1 MLRITL
7 QLVALALALAAV
19 RLVTGAEPFA
29 PYLIRDGL
37 LVAVA
42 AALLFAWHAGGW
54 RATPAPRSVAG
65 LAGFGQLL
73 WLTGLVCL
81 VAGGIGTGFDVG
93 GLPHLI
99 AALIWGLGM
108 VLVVAGAWWPG
119 AAADYDLPAY
129 RWEKDADGHFVRVAA
144 ADQAVDGNRAA
155 AIASPRRVA
164 LAVIAVLA
172 LALLLRVWDLTGTP
186 PGCAASEC
194 INGLRLVDG
203 QPLTF
208 SQPGAFNL
216 FERIARL
223 IYSLT
228 GAGVLSLRL
237 TAAAMGFL
245 TVVLFAGVARR
256 LTRPAFIAPALLL
269 IALSPWHIWAS
280 RTSDG
285 WVEAAL
291 LVTLALW
298 LSLEALAHA
307 DLRWWAPAGLALGL
321 LFADVPLLRPAVL
334 LWSAAVIALGV
345 WAGFRRGRRQPWLAP
360 LAGGLAGALGMAAP
374 AIVAGWRGGGLF
386 PTGAADVPWLDN
398 TVTLTGSLLRP
409 DLTVDSP
416 FALAGLLSALAAAL
430 VIVGL
435 GALGRNV
442 RQPAALL
449 LGAGLLAIG
458 ASLGRADLS
467 ITPPA
472 ALLLALLPLLLA
484 AATLALD
491 RLLAALVEAW
501 GGVVRPA
508 RLVTAAGIVLL
519 LALGF
524 GTMQFVTE
532 LNALQGGTQGSV
544 EGDIARYVAE
554 QLAANPDA
562 GQTFVV
568 PYSVL
573 RHPSLRLLAGS
584 AVADGRI
591 VPLDIATTLPLAA
604 APPGDVF
611 YLVPAGQGQLADLV
625 RQIYPTA
632 TTASEV
638 SESGQRALFTIFRIA
653 QEEILTGQGLR
664 LLAYPGNE
672 AQGADAAA
680 VDTIVRSTAFD
691 WRAAPPLPP
700 PFFAEMYASLLVP
713 QAGQYTFSAETGPGA
728 NLVLKLDDLLVLDT
742 LLGVTQQNV
751 ALAQG
756 VYRFEVSYRNGD
768 APADLRIL
776 WQPAGDES
784 APVPATAL
792 HLPVLANMGLLGDY
806 TEGAVAGGMP
816 LTQRKDLII
825 GLDTGLPQPFNVHW
839 QGKLGIARAGEYL
852 LGTISDGPN
861 QLTVDGAVV
870 VDSRAGADEEVANAY
885 AEGLIYLDRGWH
897 ALDVYY
903 APRSEAPEFRMLW
916 QPPGSSPAELTSFYL
931 TPVTGDVSLA
941 DQSPPPA
948 PPIIDPMLG
957 NDEFALTRAA
967 SVWQPG
973 VRIPASGLEPLPLE
987 TLWTVGNG
995 CGAGETQFNAPH
1007 GLAFDG
1013 SGSRLY
1019 VADSGN
1025 RRVQV
1030 IDLDGGFR
1038 TTISDPAFAEPVDVV
1053 STPEGGLLLL
1063 DAVAGPIYRIGA
1075 DGVISL
1081 EPVQTTFYRPRG
1093 FDAGA
1098 DGTIAVADTGGGRV
1112 VVLFPGGAVQSQFGG
1127 IDTPLA
1133 RGQPVDALLLDN
1145 YLWTITAEDGRLWN
1159 IYADGSLTAIQPTNT
1174 IDGPQM
1180 AALPDGR
1187 MVVTD
1192 PLRRTFTIFSAGGQP
1207 VRQFDY
1213 TEQLVMPTGIAT
1225 RKIGEFVFFA
1235 VSDTRSCTVS
1245 LWRVPESQIQ

>member
-7 QLVALALALAAV
+7 QLLALALALAAV
-19 RLVTGAEPFA
+19 RLVTGAESFA
-29 PYLIRDGL
+29 PYLLRDGL
-37 LVAVA
+37 LVATA
-42 AALLFAWHAGGW
+42 AALLFAWQAGGW
-54 RATPAPRSVAG
+54 RATPVARSRAG
-65 LAGFGQLL
+65 LARIGQLL

-81 VAGGIGTGFDVG
+81 MAGGIGTGFDVG

-99 AALIWGLGM
+99 AMLIWGLGM

-119 AAADYDLPAY
+119 APADYELPAY
-129 RWEKDADGHFVRVAA
+129 RWEKDADGHFVRVATEERGTESDPA
-144 ADQAVDGNRAA
+144 AGS
-155 AIASPRRVA
+155 SPRRVA
-164 LAVIAVLA
+164 LAIAAVLA
-172 LALLLRVWDLTGTP
+172 LALLLRGWDLVGVP

-203 QPLTF
+203 QPLTV
-208 SQPGAFNL
+208 SQPAAFNL

-223 IYSLT
+223 IYSVT

-237 TAAAMGFL
+237 TALALGML
-245 TVVLFAGVARR
+245 TVAAFAGAARR
-256 LTRPAFIAPALLL
+256 LTRPAFVAPALLL

-285 WVEAAL
+285 WIASAL

-345 WAGFRRGRRQPWLAP
+345 WAGFQRGRGQPWLAP

-374 AIVAGWRGGGLF
+374 AIVAGLRNDGLF
-386 PTGAADVPWLDN
+386 ATAPANGAWLDN
-398 TVTLTGSLLRP
+398 AVTLAGSLLRP

-430 VIVGL
+430 VIVGA

-449 LGAGLLAIG
+449 IGAGLLAIG

-484 AATLALD
+484 VATLALD
-491 RLLAALVEAW
+491 RMLAALVQAW

-508 RLVTAAGIVLL
+508 RLVTAAGLVLL

-524 GTMQFVTE
+524 STVQFVTE

-554 QLAANPDA
+554 QLAAAPDA
-562 GQTFVV
+562 QQTFVV

-573 RHPSLRLLAGS
+573 RHPSLRLLAGG

-591 VPLDIATTLPLAA
+591 VPLDIATTLPLAI
-604 APPGDVF
+604 APPGDVV

-625 RQIYPTA
+625 RQVYPDA
-632 TTASEV
+632 TPETELAD
-638 SESGQRALFTIFRIA
+638 SGQRALFTIFRVA
-653 QEEILTGQGLR
+653 QENILAGQGLR

-672 AQGADAAA
+672 SQGADAAA

-713 QAGQYTFSAETGPGA
+713 QAGQYTFSAETGPDA

-742 LLGVTQQNV
+742 LLGVTQQSV
-751 ALAQG
+751 TLAQG

-776 WQPAGDES
+776 WQPADGDP
-784 APVPATAL
+784 APLPATAL
-792 HLPVLANMGLLGDY
+792 HLPVLANAGLLGDY
-806 TEGAVAGGMP
+806 TEGAIAGGAP
-816 LTQRKDLII
+816 LTQRKDLIV

-852 LGTISDGPN
+852 IGTISDGPN
-861 QLTVDGAVV
+861 QLVVDGVAVI
-870 VDSRAGADEEVANAY
+870 DSRAGADGDVANAY
-885 AEGLIYLDRGWH
+885 TEGLIYLDRGWH
-897 ALDVYY
+897 ALDIYY
-903 APRSEAPEFRMLW
+903 APQSEVPEFRLLW
-916 QPPGSSPAELTSFYL
+916 QPPGSSPAELTSLYL

-941 DQSPPPA
+941 DQPPPPA

-957 NDEFALTRAA
+957 NDDFALTRAA
-967 SVWQPG
+967 SAWQPG

-995 CGAGETQFNAPH
+995 CGAGEMQFNAPH
-1007 GLAFDG
+1007 GLAFDA
-1013 SGSRLY
+1013 SGNRLY
-1019 VADSGN
+1019 VADTGN

-1030 IDLDGGFR
+1030 LDLDGAFR
-1038 TTISDPAFAEPVDVV
+1038 SPISDPSFAEPVDVA
-1053 STPEGGLLLL
+1053 PAPDGGLLLL

-1075 DGVISL
+1075 DGAISL

-1093 FDAGA
+1093 FDASA

-1127 IDTPLA
+1127 PDTLLA
-1133 RGQPVDALLLDN
+1133 RGQPVDALLLDGM
-1145 YLWTITAEDGRLWN
+1145 LWAISAEDGRLWN
-1159 IYADGSLTAIQPTNT
+1159 IYADGSLTAVQPTNT

-1180 AALPDGR
+1180 AMLPDGR
-1187 MVVTD
+1187 MAVTD
-1192 PLRRTFTIFSAGGQP
+1192 PLRRTFKVFAASGQP
-1207 VRQFDY
+1207 VRQFAY
-1213 TEQLVMPTGIAT
+1213 TEQLMMPTGIAT